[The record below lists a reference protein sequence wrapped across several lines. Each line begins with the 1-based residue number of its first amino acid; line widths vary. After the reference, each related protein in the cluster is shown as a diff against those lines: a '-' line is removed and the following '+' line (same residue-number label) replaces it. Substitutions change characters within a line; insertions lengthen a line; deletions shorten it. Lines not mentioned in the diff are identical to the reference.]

1 MYSPA
6 QRRDAERQVGIL
18 GGVLVKSLK
27 VMLKILQ
34 ARLQQ
39 YVNHELP
46 DVQAGFRKGYYTD
59 ICTVWLFILI
69 LQHRH
74 VCGPF
79 AVSPSYFFQQGHLPH
94 TGPPI
99 THILSRGPGK
109 HRKPMPFDSP
119 LGVLPVSRPQ
129 CPQGLALSLAL
140 RVRVFQQTL
149 IPCI

>member
-1 MYSPA
+1 MGREEAKSRPLDMGARAGWECGFNSPTF
-6 QRRDAERQVGIL
+6 L
-18 GGVLVKSLK
+18 GLSLPVKNIDLSSC
-27 VMLKILQ
+27 
-34 ARLQQ
+34 
-39 YVNHELP
+39 P
-46 DVQAGFRKGYYTD
+46 SCYTD
-59 ICTVWLFILI
+59 VCRVRPFILT
-69 LQHRH
+69 LQHRD
-74 VCGPF
+74 VCGPC
-79 AVSPSYFFQQGHLPH
+79 AVSPSHIFQQRHLPH

-99 THILSRGPGK
+99 THILNRGPGK